1 MNKRNILLS
10 LTILS
15 TWIGL
20 VITIIAIFTGIDN
33 TCAILRY
40 IVAILMIPGTVYIFC
55 AFIEALK
62 REFNRNFERK
72 K

>member
-20 VITIIAIFTGIDN
+20 VLTIIAIFTGIDN
-33 TCAILRY
+33 TWIILRY
-40 IVAILMIPGTVYIFC
+40 IVAISMIPGAVYMFY
-55 AFIEALK
+55 AFIETL
-62 REFNRNFERK
+62 
-72 K
+72 